1 MRIISPCGDGGPV
14 LILCAT
20 GLLAIFSSSISK
32 SPVLPLFA
40 RQLGA
45 DPSAIV
51 FIAAGSAFAGIAC
64 SGLAGI
70 LADRFGKKQLIIVAA
85 IIFATAPFGYLLV
98 GNTWQLT
105 AVRLYHGCAMAI
117 FVPDAMAMVPGLL
130 QKERGEKLGWFSTVT
145 LAGRFMVPIIGD
157 GIIAFFTLDS

>member
-1 MRIISPCGDGGPV
+1 MTKAGSALSCFRKPVRESRDTKQFFIAQLTVYYPCRISGTHGRCHSVRLCASCHHAEMVVPF

-51 FIAAGSAFAGIAC
+51 FIAAGSAFAGVAC
-64 SGLAGI
+64 SVPAGI
-70 LADRFGKKQLIIVAA
+70 LADR
-85 IIFATAPFGYLLV
+85 Y
-98 GNTWQLT
+98 
-105 AVRLYHGCAMAI
+105 
-117 FVPDAMAMVPGLL
+117 
-130 QKERGEKLGWFSTVT
+130 GEKLGWFSTVT
-145 LAGRFMVPIIGD
+145 LTGRFMAPIIGG